1 MKILDIKY
9 KQQINLLLNLYNND
23 FFVIKYLVKK
33 IYKPTNIIIKNKK
46 NIIYE
51 NDKKIEFNM
60 NGLLFTININN
71 NILKI
76 FTINKIYNKNNVL
89 SIIIDINNKNGYIES
104 FKKYKKYTKFD
115 ILNIGLYI
123 LNIYINKNIINNY
136 TINNKCFIDN
146 KYYLYNDE
154 INKLKTLLTFYTN
167 IYIYINCKLD
177 IKIYSINE
185 LFIYKLNRIN
195 NYKIKIYNNYIKHN
209 YINKFY
215 DIIINNKNNF
225 IDEITD
231 ENNFNLFHN
240 NDKNTLVNLIKYNYI
255 EYINKHKLDKYEFI
269 KIFYNE
275 IDSIIYSE
283 SLNFNKN
290 KPLLD
295 EISKY
300 INYLKNF
307 DKNILNNYIID
318 GYNKL
323 TNIDNLVCV
332 TILFNIQNYNKWIKN
347 INKKF
352 IIWNSIYNI
361 NNNFFISIYKNL
373 DWIDLYIIINKYNV
387 HLKLKNN
394 ILSYNY
400 DILSNIKFC
409 YK

>member
-136 TINNKCFIDN
+136 TINNECFIDN

-225 IDEITD
+225 IDEITN